1 MKHFSTPAPVAPAGH
16 YPMGMTVSR
25 DRHRRGIGTSLV
37 SARMSRIREHPCNTV
52 YFANATNA
60 TNAVS
65 IRSHTAW
72 ALVEIARDA
81 QFRDVT
87 FSHSSG
93 IHFSAEF
100 RWGIVSAGRG
110 PWHRPGRG
118 RIVG

>member
-60 TNAVS
+60 VS

-72 ALVEIARDA
+72 ALVEIACDA

-87 FSHSSG
+87 FSHGSG
-93 IHFSAEF
+93 IHFRAEF